1 MKRKKN
7 TPLSSEEKLKKGR
20 MIDKKIVL
28 DATLQ
33 SLVKLNPKTQI
44 KNPVMFVVYLGA
56 ILTTVLF
63 FLSLG
68 GIKDGGSWY
77 IFAISLILWFTS
89 LFGNFAEAIAE
100 GRGRAQAESLKRA
113 RRDVV
118 ARKLASPDYEAEY
131 IEIKSSELKPKDI
144 VLVKAGE
151 QIPMDGEVIAGIAS
165 VDESA
170 ITGESAPVIRRIGRG
185 QECGDG
191 RNHRH
196 QRLADRP
203 RNGRGGK
210 ELPR

>member
-1 MKRKKN
+1 MKKN
-7 TPLSSEEKLKKGR
+7 KSNLSHEDKLQKGQ
-20 MIDKKIVL
+20 MINKKIVL

-33 SLVKLNPKTQI
+33 SLVKLNPKTQV

-56 ILTTVLF
+56 IFTTILF

-100 GRGRAQAESLKRA
+100 GRGRAQAESLKKA
-113 RRDVV
+113 RRDVI
-118 ARKLASPDYEAEY
+118 ARKLKTADLESEY
-131 IEIKSSELKPKDI
+131 VEVKSNELKPGDI

-151 QIPMDGEVIAGIAS
+151 QIPMDGEVIVGVAS

-170 ITGESAPVIRRIGRG
+170 ITGESAPVIRESG
-185 QECGDG
+185 GD
-191 RNHRH
+191 RS
-196 QRLADRP
+196 AVT
-203 RNGRGGK
+203 GGTTVTSD
-210 ELPR
+210 

>member
-7 TPLSSEEKLKKGR
+7 IPLSSEEKLKKGR

-28 DATLQ
+28 DAALQ

-89 LFGNFAEAIAE
+89 LFGNFAEAP
-100 GRGRAQAESLKRA
+100 
-113 RRDVV
+113 RR
-118 ARKLASPDYEAEY
+118 
-131 IEIKSSELKPKDI
+131 
-144 VLVKAGE
+144 KA
-151 QIPMDGEVIAGIAS
+151 
-165 VDESA
+165 
-170 ITGESAPVIRRIGRG
+170 
-185 QECGDG
+185 
-191 RNHRH
+191 
-196 QRLADRP
+196 
-203 RNGRGGK
+203 
-210 ELPR
+210 

>member
-1 MKRKKN
+1 MSVKEVFMKKN
-7 TPLSSEEKLKKGR
+7 KSNLSHEDKLQKGQ
-20 MIDKKIVL
+20 MINKKIVL

-33 SLVKLNPKTQI
+33 SLVKLQV

-56 ILTTVLF
+56 IFTTILF

-100 GRGRAQAESLKRA
+100 GRGRAQAESLKKA
-113 RRDVV
+113 RRDVI
-118 ARKLASPDYEAEY
+118 ARKLKTADLESEY
-131 IEIKSSELKPKDI
+131 VEVKSNELKPGDI

-151 QIPMDGEVIAGIAS
+151 QIPMDGEVIVGVAS

-170 ITGESAPVIRRIGRG
+170 ITGESAPVIAS
-185 QECGDG
+185 QAATEV
-191 RNHRH
+191 
-196 QRLADRP
+196 L
-203 RNGRGGK
+203 
-210 ELPR
+210 